1 MSVLEII
8 IFALIKIVIIV
19 SAMLLS
25 VAYLV
30 YFERKV
36 SAWAQNRI
44 GPNRVGWKGALQP
57 FADLMKLALK
67 EDIVPQ
73 NADKRIHSLAPVI
86 ALLVALSTYAVIP
99 FGPDLQIANYNIP
112 LIVADVNI
120 GVLFILALTSLGVY
134 AITLAGWSSGSKYS
148 LLGGIRSSA
157 QMISYEVSMGFSV
170 AGVLLLS
177 ESLRPT
183 AIVESQ
189 ASWMWNAIVQPIG
202 FITFLVSAFAETNRL
217 PFDLP
222 EAEPELVGGF
232 HTEYSSMKFAGFFLA
247 EYANMII
254 ASALIVTL
262 YLGGWQIPY
271 LEKLNLSPLVYTL
284 LSLGAFLLKMA
295 ALLFFFL
302 WIRWTLP
309 RFRYDQLMNLGWKVL
324 FPLSLINI
332 VWVAVLIMSVLAFL
346 LAGDNIDLGNYRYL
360 ILLSAVLLSVGLISV
375 QIRPLAYFFLGI
387 IARLPLVKRIHQPW
401 VDFYESSREILQLRH
416 VIPTSTLGAL
426 AHMTDA
432 LGFCIILHG
441 FGLEITWVLYLQA
454 VFITGLTAA
463 IGALSGAHGIQYAA
477 PGSTAFKA

>member
-1 MSVLEII
+1 MSILEIVI
-8 IFALIKIVIIV
+8 VTLIKVV
-19 SAMLLS
+19 VVVGTMLVT

-44 GPNRVGWKGALQP
+44 GPNRVGWHGALQP
-57 FADLMKLALK
+57 FADLFKLVLK
-67 EDIVPQ
+67 EDIVPD
-73 NADKRIHSLAPVI
+73 NADRKIHALAPVI

-99 FGPDLQIANYNIP
+99 FGPDLQIGDYNIS

-134 AITLAGWSSGSKYS
+134 ALTLAGWSSGSKYS

-177 ESLRPT
+177 ESLRLV

-189 ASWMWNAIVQPIG
+189 YGWMWNAIVQPIG
-202 FITFLVSAFAETNRL
+202 FITFLVSSFAETNRL

-232 HTEYSSMKFAGFFLA
+232 HTEYSSTKFAGFFLA

-254 ASALIVTL
+254 ASAFIVTL

-271 LEKLNLSPLVYTL
+271 IDKLGLSPIVETL
-284 LSLGAFLLKMA
+284 LCFVGFLFKMA
-295 ALLFFFL
+295 LLLFFFL
-302 WIRWTLP
+302 WVRWSLP
-309 RFRYDQLMNLGWKVL
+309 RFRYDQLMNLGWKVM

-332 VWVAVLIMSVLAFL
+332 IWVAVLIM
-346 LAGDNIDLGNYRYL
+346 I
-360 ILLSAVLLSVGLISV
+360 
-375 QIRPLAYFFLGI
+375 
-387 IARLPLVKRIHQPW
+387 
-401 VDFYESSREILQLRH
+401 
-416 VIPTSTLGAL
+416 
-426 AHMTDA
+426 
-432 LGFCIILHG
+432 
-441 FGLEITWVLYLQA
+441 FGL
-454 VFITGLTAA
+454 
-463 IGALSGAHGIQYAA
+463 
-477 PGSTAFKA
+477 